1 MNTHDRFTDEALDQ
15 VLDLL
20 GRVADAFCAI
30 LGPTAE
36 IVVHDLRR
44 PDNSVVALAG
54 NLTGR
59 RVGSPIPDPA
69 FLPEQLTQI
78 TGDQVDYSTLTPRG
92 EVLRSST
99 VFVRDLDGKIA
110 AAICLNLD
118 RNKLEEAHRLISHVL
133 GPGEPPPAEDP
144 PLRTFAADVQQ
155 LVQMVL
161 DDVARDLQKDRH
173 QFSRE
178 ERARAVQECDRLGIF
193 QFRHSA
199 TVVANELG
207 VSRATVFNYLREGR
221 DAAAAPE
228 LTWS

>member
-1 MNTHDRFTDEALDQ
+1 MNSPDRFPDEALDQ
-15 VLDLL
+15 VLLLL

-36 IVVHDLRR
+36 MVVHDLRR
-44 PDNSVVALAG
+44 PDNSVVAISG

-78 TGDQVDYSTLTPRG
+78 TEDQVDYPTRTPLG

-99 VFVRDLDGKIA
+99 VFVRNLDGKIA
-110 AAICLNLD
+110 GAICLNLD
-118 RNKLEEAHRLISHVL
+118 RNNLEQAHRLIAHVL
-133 GPGEPPPAEDP
+133 NTPASSPTGDT

-161 DDVARDLQKDRH
+161 DDFARDLQKDRH

-178 ERARAVQECDRLGIF
+178 ERTRAVQECDRLGIF

-199 TVVANELG
+199 TVVAHELG

-221 DAAAAPE
+221 DEPATPE
-228 LTWS
+228 STWS